1 MYGCVNMNNGKTI
14 GMALFFGGIVL
25 LIAYGFF
32 QGFEEL
38 MQALDIV
45 SGAFLGL
52 TVIGLITLIVS
63 IYLEQKRD
71 TKETM
76 KHIKKED
83 LKP

>member
-1 MYGCVNMNNGKTI
+1 VYGCVNMNNGKTI
-14 GMALFFGGIVL
+14 GMTLFFGGIAL

-52 TVIGLITLIVS
+52 IFIGLITLIVS

>member
-1 MYGCVNMNNGKTI
+1 MNNGKTI
-14 GMALFFGGIVL
+14 GMVLFFGGIIL

-38 MQALDIV
+38 IEALDIV

-52 TVIGLITLIVS
+52 TFIGLITLIVS

-71 TKETM
+71 TKLTM
-76 KHIKKED
+76 KNIKEED
-83 LKP
+83 LEP

>member
-1 MYGCVNMNNGKTI
+1 MNNGKTI
-14 GMALFFGGIVL
+14 GMVLFFGGIIL

-38 MQALDIV
+38 IEAIDIV

-52 TVIGLITLIVS
+52 TFIGLVTLIVS

-71 TKETM
+71 TKLTM
-76 KHIKKED
+76 KNIKKED
-83 LKP
+83 LEP

>member
-1 MYGCVNMNNGKTI
+1 MNNGKTI

-25 LIAYGFF
+25 LIGYGFF

-52 TVIGLITLIVS
+52 TFIGLITLIVS

>member
-1 MYGCVNMNNGKTI
+1 MNNGKTI
-14 GMALFFGGIVL
+14 GMVLFFGGIIL

-38 MQALDIV
+38 IEALDIV

-52 TVIGLITLIVS
+52 TFIGLVTLIVS

-71 TKETM
+71 TKLTM
-76 KHIKKED
+76 KDIKKED

>member
-1 MYGCVNMNNGKTI
+1 MNNGKTI
-14 GMALFFGGIVL
+14 GMVLFFGGIIL

-38 MQALDIV
+38 IEALDIV

-52 TVIGLITLIVS
+52 TFIGLITLIVS

-71 TKETM
+71 TKLTM
-76 KHIKKED
+76 KNIKKED
-83 LKP
+83 LEP